1 MFWLGEGEAGVADAG
16 HEGGQ
21 EEAEGGPEKDAGGE
35 GGGQGDHEAGEDHK
49 SYQGVKMVAAIV

>member
-21 EEAEGGPEKDAGGE
+21 EEAEGGPEKDAGG

-49 SYQGVKMVAAIV
+49 SYQRMTAAII

>member
-49 SYQGVKMVAAIV
+49 SYQP